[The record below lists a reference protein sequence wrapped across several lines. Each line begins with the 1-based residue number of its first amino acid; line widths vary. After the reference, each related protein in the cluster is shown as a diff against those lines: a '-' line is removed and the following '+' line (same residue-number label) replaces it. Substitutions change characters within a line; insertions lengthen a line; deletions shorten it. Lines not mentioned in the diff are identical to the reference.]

1 MPYYTHPDYKI
12 YEFNKKLLQRTEV
25 CVDFFSITEICSLA
39 ERSQTFI
46 SYPFRH
52 FDLRPYQ

>member
-25 CVDFFSITEICSLA
+25 FLNYLKLLPKPHVLA
-39 ERSQTFI
+39 QFI
-46 SYPFRH
+46 H
-52 FDLRPYQ
+52 ILML